1 MSKPTSL
8 PDIYLSFFQFSTDM
22 KPDDLAYREIV
33 VKHIKQLTSFGYSGF
48 EFHIAPT
55 SPQNYHQDL
64 QNYSDLRHYLDSQ
77 GLEEV
82 KLTTNVGATASCDP
96 SSPDEQKQQQGLEYL
111 KSRVDITA
119 ALRGE
124 ILMGPII
131 VPYNVFPT
139 TDSNE
144 PIWSDRL
151 QDELAVR
158 YQTAQPILN
167 ELGIYAEKKNVKLAI
182 EPITHW
188 ETPGPNKLSQL
199 IDFLAGIESK
209 QVGVIIDCAHEIL
222 DGDGPEIFKAQ
233 VAELARQS
241 RLHYV
246 QVSPPHR
253 GAVHKSWIPW
263 KSFLE
268 PILEVYQG
276 PIAIEMFNAIPGL
289 VDLVRLSRRKF
300 WIPGEDEPNA
310 YPNAYEIADAAIQKT
325 QQELK
330 QILNLA
336 PEVNNRVEAENELP
350 LSSMV

>member
-1 MSKPTSL
+1 MHKSESL

-22 KPDDLAYREIV
+22 KPDDLAYRQIV
-33 VKHIKQLTSFGYSGF
+33 LEHIKQLTSFGYSGF

-55 SPQNYHQDL
+55 SPENYCQDL
-64 QNYSDLRHYLDSQ
+64 QNYSDLRNYLDDQ
-77 GLEEV
+77 GLEKI
-82 KLTTNVGATASCDP
+82 KLTTNVGATADCDP
-96 SSPDEQKQQQGLEYL
+96 SSSDKRIQQQGLEYL
-111 KSRVDITA
+111 KSRIDITA

-139 TDSNE
+139 TDSGE
-144 PIWSDRL
+144 AIWSDGL
-151 QDELAVR
+151 QAELAIR

-167 ELGIYAEKKNVKLAI
+167 ELGSYAEQKNVKLAI

-188 ETPGPNKLSQL
+188 ETPGPNTLAQL
-199 IDFLAGIESK
+199 IEFFKGVESK
-209 QVGVIIDCAHEIL
+209 QVGAIIDCAHEVL

-233 VAELARQS
+233 VAELAQQS

-253 GAVHKSWIPW
+253 GAVHQSWIPW

-289 VDLVRLSRRKF
+289 VELVRISRRKF

-310 YPNAYEIADAAIQKT
+310 YPSAYEIAEAALSKT
-325 QQELK
+325 QQELT
-330 QILNLA
+330 QILELN
-336 PEVNNRVEAENELP
+336 PKIETQAE
-350 LSSMV
+350 LSLSTANS